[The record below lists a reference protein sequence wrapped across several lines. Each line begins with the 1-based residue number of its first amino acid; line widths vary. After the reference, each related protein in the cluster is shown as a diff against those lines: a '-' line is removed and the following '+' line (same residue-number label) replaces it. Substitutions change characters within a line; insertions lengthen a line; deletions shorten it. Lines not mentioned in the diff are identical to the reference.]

1 MSETQQ
7 HKKKKK
13 GINSSSR
20 PRRTT
25 QQEKREK
32 IERGGG
38 WKKRGRFLIVWRRER
53 ERAKSPGPQCTCE
66 RVQRNRRRK
75 AGRLC
80 FRHEKPTSLQARRFS
95 IQFDSSEAWPLDVLW
110 SWAPSF
116 SHLWRAAPAPAR
128 RRRKEIYP
136 LYFSLMKCI
145 DDTFLTSGWVS
156 RTSEQQRRP

>member
-25 QQEKREK
+25 QQERREK

-38 WKKRGRFLIVWRRER
+38 SKKRGRFLIVWRER
-53 ERAKSPGPQCTCE
+53 ERAKSPGPQCICE

-95 IQFDSSEAWPLDVLW
+95 IQFDSSEA
-110 SWAPSF
+110 
-116 SHLWRAAPAPAR
+116 
-128 RRRKEIYP
+128 
-136 LYFSLMKCI
+136 
-145 DDTFLTSGWVS
+145 
-156 RTSEQQRRP
+156 